1 MGNSQEPQDF
11 NISVM
16 PSSLTPVHVA
26 KAAEGLNLY
35 DTASHQV
42 SHFVPLK
49 PGEVGIYVCGATVQS
64 SPHIGHIRAAVAFD
78 IVRRWFLKL
87 GYKVTFVRNVT
98 DIDDKILDKAAAAGQ
113 RWWARAYYY
122 EREFTEAYNTLGVL
136 PPTVEPRATGHMSD
150 MIDLIQRILDN
161 GHGYVVTDAD
171 GKPTGNVYFDV
182 ASWPHY
188 GELTHQKQTSEVDE
202 AAAVADRMGPSV
214 DATGADKY
222 NPVDPA
228 DASPDKHDPRD
239 FALWK
244 APKDTDPEDA
254 RWSTPFGVG
263 RPGWHIECSA
273 MSHRYLA
280 DGFDIHGGGLDL
292 RFPHHENEM
301 AQTRAAGFP
310 SAARWMH
317 SAWVTAK
324 GEKMSKSL
332 GTGLSVPSV
341 LAEHSAW
348 VVRYALGSVQYRSML
363 EWSDQALVEA
373 QAAYDRVSNFI
384 ERAGVALGDLK
395 PNRDE
400 ITAVPADD
408 LPADFVAA
416 MNDDVNVSGATAAIF
431 TAIRSGNTLLSQ
443 LADRADSETAK
454 AEVREALLAVRAMLD
469 TLGLDPLAEPWVSAG
484 VAGGAADGT
493 AESPEHAA
501 LEALIAEQLNARAEA
516 RKAKDF
522 AKADQIRDAL
532 TEAGIAIEDG
542 PQGSIWS
549 LK

>member
-98 DIDDKILDKAAAAGQ
+98 DIDDKILVKAAAAGQ

-273 MSHRYLA
+273 MSHRYLG

-301 AQTRAAGFP
+301 AQTRAAGYP

-384 ERAGVALGDLK
+384 ERAGVALGGQ
-395 PNRDE
+395 PSRE
-400 ITAVPADD
+400 EVTAVSADD

-532 TEAGIAIEDG
+532 TEVGIAIEDG
-542 PQGSIWS
+542 PQGSTWS

>member
-273 MSHRYLA
+273 MSHRYLG

-301 AQTRAAGFP
+301 AQTRAAGYP

-384 ERAGVALGDLK
+384 ERAGVALGGQ
-395 PNRDE
+395 PSRE
-400 ITAVPADD
+400 EVTTVSADD

-484 VAGGAADGT
+484 AAGGAADGT

-542 PQGSIWS
+542 PQGSTWS

>member
-16 PSSLTPVHVA
+16 PSSLTPVYVA

-228 DASPDKHDPRD
+228 DVSPDKHDPRD

-273 MSHRYLA
+273 MSHRYLG

-301 AQTRAAGFP
+301 AQTCAAGYP

-384 ERAGVALGDLK
+384 ERAGVALGGQ
-395 PNRDE
+395 PSRE
-400 ITAVPADD
+400 EVVAVSADD

-484 VAGGAADGT
+484 GAADGT

-542 PQGSIWS
+542 PQGSTWS

>member
-11 NISVM
+11 NTSVM

-26 KAAEGLNLY
+26 KAADGLNLY

-136 PPTVEPRATGHMSD
+136 PPTVEPRATGHMPD

-188 GELTHQKQTSEVDE
+188 GELTHQKQTAEVDE

-214 DATGADKY
+214 DATGDDKY

-273 MSHRYLA
+273 MSHRYLG

-301 AQTRAAGFP
+301 AQTRAAGYP

-341 LAEHSAW
+341 LAENSAW

-384 ERAGVALGDLK
+384 ERAGVALGGQ
-395 PNRDE
+395 PSRE
-400 ITAVPADD
+400 EVTGISADD
-408 LPADFVAA
+408 LPTDFVAA

-431 TAIRSGNTLLSQ
+431 TTIRSGNTLLSQ
-443 LADRADSETAK
+443 LADRADSEAVQ
-454 AEVREALLAVRAMLD
+454 AEVRETLLAVRAMLD

-484 VAGGAADGT
+484 AAGGASDGMT
-493 AESPEHAA
+493 ETPEHAA
-501 LEALIAEQLNARAEA
+501 LEALITEQLNARAEA
-516 RKAKDF
+516 RKARDF
-522 AKADQIRDAL
+522 AKADQIRDTLA
-532 TEAGIAIEDG
+532 EAGITIEDG
-542 PQGSIWS
+542 LQGSTWS

>member
-98 DIDDKILDKAAAAGQ
+98 DIDDKILVKAAAAGQ

-273 MSHRYLA
+273 MSHRYLG

-301 AQTRAAGFP
+301 AQTRAAGYP

-373 QAAYDRVSNFI
+373 QAAYERIMNFI
-384 ERAGVALGDLK
+384 ERAGVALGEQ
-395 PNRDE
+395 PERAE
-400 ITAVPADD
+400 IAGVSADD
-408 LPADFVAA
+408 LPADFVSA

-431 TAIRSGNTLLSQ
+431 TAIRNGNTLLSK
-443 LADRADSETAK
+443 LDDRADGDAAR
-454 AEVREALLAVRAMLD
+454 AEVRSALVAVRAMLD
-469 TLGLDPLAEPWVSAG
+469 ALGLDPLAEPWA
-484 VAGGAADGT
+484 GAAGADGNG
-493 AESPEHAA
+493 ESREHDV
-501 LEALIAEQLNARAEA
+501 LDALITEQLNARAEA
-516 RKAKDF
+516 RKSRDF
-522 AKADQIRDAL
+522 AKADAIRDAL
-532 TEAGIAIEDG
+532 GAAGIAIEDG
-542 PQGSIWS
+542 PQGSTWN

>member
-98 DIDDKILDKAAAAGQ
+98 DIDDKILVKAAAAGQ

-136 PPTVEPRATGHMSD
+136 PPTVEPRASGHMSD

-273 MSHRYLA
+273 MSHRYLG

-301 AQTRAAGFP
+301 AQTRAAGYP

-384 ERAGVALGDLK
+384 ERAGVALGGQ
-395 PNRDE
+395 PSRE
-400 ITAVPADD
+400 EVTAVSADD
-408 LPADFVAA
+408 LPTDFVAA

-484 VAGGAADGT
+484 AAGGAADGT

-542 PQGSIWS
+542 PQGSTWS